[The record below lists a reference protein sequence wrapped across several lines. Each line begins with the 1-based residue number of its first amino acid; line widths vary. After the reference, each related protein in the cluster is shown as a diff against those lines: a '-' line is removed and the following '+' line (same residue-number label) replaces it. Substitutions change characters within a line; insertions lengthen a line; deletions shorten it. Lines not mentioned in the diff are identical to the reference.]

1 MTHSHLRIAAI
12 VVMTVVAAGCA
23 AGSGAFKRGDSLARL
38 GDWDAAV
45 EQYRKA
51 IQEDPENVQ
60 YKISYER
67 AMLSAAGIHIDAARL
82 AEARGQLDEALRE
95 FRRSSEFDPSN
106 RALASKVL
114 DLERKIRDQ
123 IEASRPRPSAQQLRN
138 QARAGATAPLFNF
151 DSIVQPIRFQQASL
165 RDIFNF
171 IGEATQINITYDSTY
186 QDRVYTVNLQEV
198 TLEQALQQIVSANG
212 LFYKVMNPKTIMII
226 PDNAQKR
233 AQYEEQVIVSFPLS
247 YIDSQ
252 ELAQTINQVIRPVGQ
267 ALAPAVTANKGS
279 NTVTI
284 RATTAMMAIIE
295 RMIETLDKPRAE
307 IVVDVQILEVSRTRA
322 KQYGLDL
329 GNYAINI
336 AFSPEVDPRIIA
348 GGANNTTE
356 NGATLNPRPFNL
368 NTITRGVST
377 SDFYLA
383 VPSAVVRFL
392 ETDSETKVIAKPQLR
407 GAEGSDLKLNLGEDI
422 PVPSTTFTPLA
433 QGGAN
438 FNPLTSFTYR
448 PVGVT
453 VQMTPR
459 VSIEGDIQLKLMIE
473 SSNLG
478 AGITIAGQELPSFG
492 SRKVETDLR
501 LREGESTL
509 LAGLLQEQQRRQLS
523 GIPWVMHLPVIK
535 QLFSNNDQSIQQS
548 DVVMLLTPRIVRS
561 REFTANDLGPIY
573 IGTQSNLGLSGP
585 PPLIGQAAQAS
596 EPPQG
601 AAPAA
606 APAAA
611 ATAPAGGAAVP
622 PPGQAVPPGASPTP
636 PATTP
641 PLAPPAAPQFPAN
654 PPAALPPQGGANSS
668 PVPAPPAGAPV
679 PGPTSVS
686 AGQIVMSVP
695 GPEFRLG
702 GGPYLVPVSIT
713 GASQLSGITLTITY
727 NPAAV
732 RLVNVQEGS
741 FMRAGGVGAS
751 FSQQPDPVAGR
762 VDIAIVRRG
771 DVTGVAGTGL
781 LAGLLFEPVAS
792 GQANLSVTGSAS
804 GPNGG
809 SVSLQFA
816 AVTPV
821 RVP

>member
-1 MTHSHLRIAAI
+1 MRHSHATIAAF
-12 VVMTVVAAGCA
+12 VVLAIVAAGCA
-23 AGSGAFKRGDSLARL
+23 ARSAYSKGDTAARA

-51 IQEDPENVQ
+51 LQEDPQNVQ
-60 YKISYER
+60 YRIAYER
-67 AMLSAAGIHIDAARL
+67 ANLSAAGIHIDAARL
-82 AEARGQLDEALRE
+82 AEARGQLDQALME
-95 FRRSSEFDPSN
+95 FRRASEYDPAN
-106 RALASKVL
+106 RAIAGKVL

-123 IEASRPRPSAQQLRN
+123 IEQNRPRPTAQQLR
-138 QARAGATAPLFNF
+138 QAARAGQAAPLFNF
-151 DSIVQPIRFQQASL
+151 NSIVQPIRFQQASL

-186 QDRVYTVNLQEV
+186 QDRVYTISAQDV
-198 TLEQALQQIVSANG
+198 TLEQALQQIASANG

-267 ALAPAVTANKGS
+267 ALAPAVTASKS
-279 NTVTI
+279 TNTVTI
-284 RATTAMMAIIE
+284 RATASMMAIIE

-322 KQYGLDL
+322 QQYGLDL
-329 GNYAINI
+329 GTYAIN
-336 AFSPEVDPRIIA
+336 AVFSPEIDPRVA
-348 GGANNTTE
+348 GGGGTTD
-356 NGATLNPRPFNL
+356 NGTTLNPRPFNL
-368 NTITRGVST
+368 NTVSRGIST

-459 VSIEGDIQLKLMIE
+459 VSIEGDIQIKLMIE

-492 SRKVETDLR
+492 SRRVETDLR

-523 GIPWVMHLPVIK
+523 GLPWVMHLPVIK
-535 QLFSNNDQSIQQS
+535 QLFSSNDNSIQQS

-585 PPLIGQAAQAS
+585 PPLIGATPDA
-596 EPPQG
+596 PP
-601 AAPAA
+601 
-606 APAAA
+606 
-611 ATAPAGGAAVP
+611 TGAAVP
-622 PPGQAVPPGASPTP
+622 APAGQP
-636 PATTP
+636 PAQP
-641 PLAPPAAPQFPAN
+641 QAPVAAPAPAPQPAANPNAPGPQVP
-654 PPAALPPQGGANSS
+654 GGANALN
-668 PVPAPPAGAPV
+668 PVPPTGAPV
-679 PGPTSVS
+679 PGPTSIA
-686 AGQIVMSVP
+686 AGQIVVSVP

-713 GASQLSGITLTITY
+713 NASQLSGVTLTITY
-727 NPAAV
+727 NPAV
-732 RLVNVQEGS
+732 IRLVNVQEGS
-741 FMRAGGVGAS
+741 FMRAGGVNAS
-751 FSQQPDPVAGR
+751 FTQQPDPVAGR

-771 DVTGVAGTGL
+771 DITGVAGTGL
-781 LAGLLFEPVAS
+781 LAGLLFEPVAA
-792 GQANLSVTGSAS
+792 GAANLNVTGSAS
-804 GPNGG
+804 GANG
-809 SVSLQFA
+809 SPVNLQFS
-816 AVTPV
+816 AVPAV
-821 RVP
+821 RVQ

>member
-1 MTHSHLRIAAI
+1 MRHSYATFAAI
-12 VVMTVVAAGCA
+12 VVLVTLTAGCA
-23 AGSGAFKRGDSLARL
+23 ARSAYSRGDAAARA

-45 EQYRKA
+45 EQYRRA
-51 IQEDPENVQ
+51 LQEDPQNVQ
-60 YKISYER
+60 YRIAYER
-67 AMLSAAGIHIDAARL
+67 ANLSAAGIHIDAARL
-82 AEARGQLDEALRE
+82 AEARGQLDQALME
-95 FRRSSEFDPSN
+95 FRRASEYDPAN
-106 RALASKVL
+106 RAIAGKVL

-123 IEASRPRPSAQQLRN
+123 IEQNRPRPSAAQLR
-138 QARAGATAPLFNF
+138 QTARAGQAPPLFNYNR
-151 DSIVQPIRFQQASL
+151 IVQPIRFQQASL

-186 QDRVYTVNLQEV
+186 QDRVYTISAQDV

-247 YIDSQ
+247 YVDSQ

-267 ALAPAVTANKGS
+267 ALAPAVTANKS
-279 NTVTI
+279 TNTVTV
-284 RATTAMMAIIE
+284 RATTSMMAIIE
-295 RMIETLDKPRAE
+295 RMVETLDKPRAE

-322 KQYGLDL
+322 QQYGLDL
-329 GNYAINI
+329 GTYAIN
-336 AFSPEVDPRIIA
+336 AVFSPEVDPRVA
-348 GGANNTTE
+348 GGGGTTD
-356 NGATLNPRPFNL
+356 NGTTLNPRPFNL
-368 NTITRGVST
+368 NTVSRGIST

-459 VSIEGDIQLKLMIE
+459 VSIEGDIQIKLMIE

-492 SRKVETDLR
+492 SRRVETDLR

-523 GIPWVMHLPVIK
+523 GLPWVMHLPVIK
-535 QLFSNNDQSIQQS
+535 QLFSANDNSIQQS

-585 PPLIGQAAQAS
+585 PPLIGATPEPGQA
-596 EPPQG
+596 G
-601 AAPAA
+601 AAPAPA
-606 APAAA
+606 GQQLAPAAGQ
-611 ATAPAGGAAVP
+611 APAPAAI
-622 PPGQAVPPGASPTP
+622 P
-636 PATTP
+636 PAP
-641 PLAPPAAPQFPAN
+641 APAPQQPAPPAPN
-654 PPAALPPQGGANSS
+654 PN
-668 PVPAPPAGAPV
+668 APPAGAAV
-679 PGPTSVS
+679 PGPTSVA
-686 AGQIVMSVP
+686 AGQVVVSVP
-695 GPEFRLG
+695 GPEFRMG
-702 GGPYLVPVSIT
+702 GGPYLVPISIT
-713 GASQLSGITLTITY
+713 NASQLSGVTLTVTY
-727 NPAAV
+727 NPAVV

-741 FMRAGGVGAS
+741 FMRAGGVNAS
-751 FSQQPDPVAGR
+751 FTQQPDPVAGR
-762 VDIAIVRRG
+762 VDIAVVRRG
-771 DVTGVAGTGL
+771 DITGVAGTGL
-781 LAGLLFEPVAS
+781 LAGLLFEAVAP
-792 GQANLSVTGSAS
+792 GAANLNVTGSAS
-804 GPNGG
+804 GPNG
-809 SVSLQFA
+809 SPVSLQFS
-816 AVTPV
+816 AVPVV
-821 RVP
+821 RVQ

>member
-1 MTHSHLRIAAI
+1 MRHSHATIAAI
-12 VVMTVVAAGCA
+12 LVMALLATGCA
-23 AGSGAFKRGDSLARL
+23 AGRAFGRGDSAARA

-45 EQYRKA
+45 EQYRRA
-51 IQEDPENVQ
+51 VQADPMNVE
-60 YKISYER
+60 YKIALER
-67 AMLSAAGIHIDAARL
+67 AMISAAAVHIDAARV

-95 FRRSSEFDPSN
+95 YRRASEFDPPN
-106 RALASKVL
+106 RQIAQKVL
-114 DLERKIRDQ
+114 DLERTIRDQ
-123 IEASRPRPSAQQLRN
+123 IEANRPRPSAQQLR
-138 QARAGATAPLFNF
+138 QTARAGAPPPLFNF
-151 DSIVQPIRFQQASL
+151 NSVVQPIRFQQASL

-171 IGEATQINITYDSTY
+171 IGEATGINVTYDSTY
-186 QDRVYTVNLQEV
+186 QDRVYTVNLVEV
-198 TLEQALQQIVSANG
+198 TLEQALQQIVAANG

-233 AQYEEQVIVSFPLS
+233 AQYEEQVVVSFPLS
-247 YIDSQ
+247 YVDPQ

-267 ALAPAVTANKGS
+267 ALAPAVTANKS
-279 NTVTI
+279 TNTLTV

-307 IVVDVQILEVSRTRA
+307 IIIDVQILEVSRTRT
-322 KQYGLDL
+322 KQYGIDL
-329 GNYAINI
+329 GSYALT
-336 AFSPEVDPRIIA
+336 AVFSPEGDPRSA
-348 GGANNTTE
+348 GTDADPGGVLT
-356 NGATLNPRPFNL
+356 PRPFNA
-368 NTITRGVST
+368 NTISRGINT

-383 VPSAVVRFL
+383 VPAAVVRFL

-459 VSIEGDIQLKLMIE
+459 VSIEGDIQIKLMVE

-478 AGITIAGQELPSFG
+478 AGIIIAGQELPSFG

-509 LAGLLQEQQRRQLS
+509 LAGLLQETQRKQLS
-523 GIPWVMHLPVIK
+523 GFPWILHLPVIK
-535 QLFSNNDQSIQQS
+535 QLFSSNDNSIQQS
-548 DVVMLLTPRIVRS
+548 DVVMLLTPRIVRT
-561 REFTANDLGPIY
+561 REFTARDLGPIY

-585 PPLIGQAAQAS
+585 PPLIGQNAAVEPAQAAAGPAAAGLAGAPAQN
-596 EPPQG
+596 PPAVAAPVQQQPPTQ
-601 AAPAA
+601 APATQVPAPAA
-606 APAAA
+606 N
-611 ATAPAGGAAVP
+611 V
-622 PPGQAVPPGASPTP
+622 
-636 PATTP
+636 
-641 PLAPPAAPQFPAN
+641 PPAAN
-654 PPAALPPQGGANSS
+654 
-668 PVPAPPAGAPV
+668 APPVGAAV
-679 PGPTSVS
+679 PGPTSAS

-713 GASQLSGITLTITY
+713 GASQLSGVTLTVTY
-727 NPAAV
+727 NPAV
-732 RLVNVQEGS
+732 LRLVNVQEGS

-781 LAGLLFEPVAS
+781 LAGLLSP
-792 GQANLSVTGSAS
+792 GW
-804 GPNGG
+804 
-809 SVSLQFA
+809 
-816 AVTPV
+816 
-821 RVP
+821 

>member
-1 MTHSHLRIAAI
+1 MASEYDPPNRAIAA
-12 VVMTVVAAGCA
+12 
-23 AGSGAFKRGDSLARL
+23 
-38 GDWDAAV
+38 
-45 EQYRKA
+45 
-51 IQEDPENVQ
+51 
-60 YKISYER
+60 
-67 AMLSAAGIHIDAARL
+67 
-82 AEARGQLDEALRE
+82 
-95 FRRSSEFDPSN
+95 
-106 RALASKVL
+106 KVL
-114 DLERKIRDQ
+114 DIERKLRDQ
-123 IEASRPRPSAQQLRN
+123 IEASRPRPSASQLR
-138 QARAGATAPLFNF
+138 QAARAGAAPPLFNF
-151 DSIVQPIRFQQASL
+151 NSIVQPIRFQQASL

-171 IGEATQINITYDSTY
+171 IGEATGINITYDSTY
-186 QDRVYTVNLQEV
+186 QDRVYTVNLVEV
-198 TLEQALQQIVSANG
+198 TLEQALQQIVSANA

-233 AQYEEQVIVSFPLS
+233 AQYEEQVIISFPLS

-267 ALAPAVTANKGS
+267 ALAPAVTANKNT

-284 RATTAMMAIIE
+284 RATTSMMQIIE

-322 KQYGLDL
+322 QQFGLDL
-329 GNYAINI
+329 GTYSINAI
-336 AFSPEVDPRIIA
+336 FSPEQDVRVAA
-348 GGANNTTE
+348 GGGTTE
-356 NGATLNPRPFNL
+356 NGQTVNLRPFNL
-368 NTITRGVST
+368 NTVSRGINT

-383 VPSAVVRFL
+383 VPSAVIRFL

-407 GAEGSDLKLNLGEDI
+407 GAEGSELKLNLGEDI

-459 VSIEGDIQLKLMIE
+459 VSIEGDIQIKLMIE

-492 SRKVETDLR
+492 SRRVETDLR

-523 GIPWVMHLPVIK
+523 GLPWVMHLPVIK
-535 QLFSNNDQSIQQS
+535 QLFSANDNSIQQS

-561 REFTANDLGPIY
+561 REFTANDLGPIF

-585 PPLIGQAAQAS
+585 PPLIGQQPAEAAAGPAQIGAATPAQTPAPLGQTGVPAAPNAAAAA
-596 EPPQG
+596 PP
-601 AAPAA
+601 APAPAPAA
-606 APAAA
+606 VQPTGA
-611 ATAPAGGAAVP
+611 ATLPGPENGQTTGVP
-622 PPGQAVPPGASPTP
+622 VLPPGA
-636 PATTP
+636 A
-641 PLAPPAAPQFPAN
+641 
-654 PPAALPPQGGANSS
+654 
-668 PVPAPPAGAPV
+668 V

-686 AGQIVMSVP
+686 GGQIVMSVP

-713 GASQLSGITLTITY
+713 GASQLSGVTLTVTY
-727 NPAAV
+727 NPAVV
-732 RLVNVQEGS
+732 RLVSVQEGS

-762 VDIAIVRRG
+762 VDIAIIRRG
-771 DVTGVAGTGL
+771 DLTGVAGTGL
-781 LAGLLFEPVAS
+781 LAGLLFEPVAAGS
-792 GQANLSVTGSAS
+792 ANLAVTGSAS
-804 GPNGG
+804 GPNG
-809 SVSLQFA
+809 SPVSLQFA
-816 AVTPV
+816 SVAAV

>member
-1 MTHSHLRIAAI
+1 MRHSHATIAAF
-12 VVMTVVAAGCA
+12 VVLAIVAAGCA
-23 AGSGAFKRGDSLARL
+23 ARSAYSKGDTAARA

-51 IQEDPENVQ
+51 LQEDPQNVQ
-60 YKISYER
+60 YRISYER
-67 AMLSAAGIHIDAARL
+67 ANLSAAGIHIDAARL
-82 AEARGQLDEALRE
+82 AEARGQLDQALME
-95 FRRSSEFDPSN
+95 FRRASEYDPAN
-106 RALASKVL
+106 RAIAGKVL
-114 DLERKIRDQ
+114 DLERKLRDQ
-123 IEASRPRPSAQQLRN
+123 IEQSRPRPSAQQLR
-138 QARAGATAPLFNF
+138 QAARAGQAPPLFNF
-151 DSIVQPIRFQQASL
+151 TSVVQPIRFQQASL

-171 IGEATQINITYDSTY
+171 VGEATGINVTYDSTY
-186 QDRVYTVNLQEV
+186 QDRVYTVNLVDV
-198 TLEQALQQIVSANG
+198 TLEQALQQIVAANA

-247 YIDSQ
+247 YVDSQ

-267 ALAPAVTANKGS
+267 ALAPAVTSNKS
-279 NTVTI
+279 TNTVTI
-284 RATTAMMAIIE
+284 RATTSMMAIIE

-307 IVVDVQILEVSRTRA
+307 IVVDVQILEVSRNRA
-322 KQYGLDL
+322 QQYGLDL
-329 GNYAINI
+329 GTYAIN
-336 AFSPEVDPRIIA
+336 AVFSPEVDPRIA
-348 GGANNTTE
+348 GGGGTTE
-356 NGATLNPRPFNL
+356 NGTTLNPRPFNL
-368 NTITRGVST
+368 NTVSRGIST

-459 VSIEGDIQLKLMIE
+459 VSIEGDIQIKLMIE

-492 SRKVETDLR
+492 SRRVETDLR

-535 QLFSNNDQSIQQS
+535 QLFSANDNSIQQS

-585 PPLIGQAAQAS
+585 PPLIGATPEPGQA
-596 EPPQG
+596 G
-601 AAPAA
+601 AA
-606 APAAA
+606 APAPAGQPLA
-611 ATAPAGGAAVP
+611 QPQAPAPAAVP
-622 PPGQAVPPGASPTP
+622 
-636 PATTP
+636 
-641 PLAPPAAPQFPAN
+641 APAPQ
-654 PPAALPPQGGANSS
+654 Q
-668 PVPAPPAGAPV
+668 PAPPVPNPLGAAV
-679 PGPTSVS
+679 PGPTSVA
-686 AGQIVMSVP
+686 AGQVVVSVP
-695 GPEFRLG
+695 GPEFRVG
-702 GGPYLVPVSIT
+702 GGPYLVPISIT
-713 GASQLSGITLTITY
+713 NASQLSGVTLTVTY
-727 NPAAV
+727 NPAV
-732 RLVNVQEGS
+732 IRLVNVQEGS
-741 FMRAGGVGAS
+741 FMRAGGVNAS
-751 FSQQPDPVAGR
+751 FTQQPDPVAGR
-762 VDIAIVRRG
+762 VDIAVVRRG
-771 DVTGVAGTGL
+771 DITGVAGTGL
-781 LAGLLFEPVAS
+781 LAGLLFEPVAP
-792 GQANLSVTGSAS
+792 GAANLNVTGSAS
-804 GPNGG
+804 GPNG
-809 SVSLQFA
+809 SPVNLQFS
-816 AVTPV
+816 AVPAV
-821 RVP
+821 RVQ

>member
-1 MTHSHLRIAAI
+1 MRHSNATIAAI
-12 VVMTVVAAGCA
+12 VVMAVLAGACA
-23 AGSGAFKRGDSLARL
+23 TGNAFKRGDTAARA

-45 EQYRKA
+45 VHYRQA
-51 IQEDPENVQ
+51 VQADPDNVQ
-60 YKISYER
+60 YKIALER

-82 AEARGQLDEALRE
+82 AEARGQLDVALRE
-95 FRRSSEFDPSN
+95 FRMASEYDPPN
-106 RALASKVL
+106 RAIAGKVL
-114 DLERKIRDQ
+114 EIERKLRDQ
-123 IEASRPRPSAQQLRN
+123 IEASRPRPTAAQLR
-138 QARAGATAPLFNF
+138 QSARAGAPPPLFNF
-151 DSIVQPIRFQQASL
+151 NSIVQPIRFQQASL

-171 IGEATQINITYDSTY
+171 IGEATGINVTYDSTY
-186 QDRVYTVNLQEV
+186 QDRVYTVNLIEV

-267 ALAPAVTANKGS
+267 ALAPAVTANKNT

-322 KQYGLDL
+322 QQFGLDL
-329 GNYAINI
+329 GTYQIN
-336 AFSPEVDPRIIA
+336 AVFSPERDPRIV
-348 GGANNTTE
+348 GGDTTTD
-356 NGATLNPRPFNL
+356 NGTTLNPRPFNL
-368 NTITRGVST
+368 NTISRGVST

-383 VPSAVVRFL
+383 VPSAVIRFL

-407 GAEGSDLKLNLGEDI
+407 GAEGSELKLNLGEDI

-459 VSIEGDIQLKLMIE
+459 VSVEGDIQIKLMIE

-492 SRKVETDLR
+492 SRRVETDLR

-509 LAGLLQEQQRRQLS
+509 LAGLLQEQQRKQLS
-523 GIPWVMHLPVIK
+523 GLPWVMHLPVIK
-535 QLFSNNDQSIQQS
+535 QLFSANDNSIQQS

-561 REFTANDLGPIY
+561 REFTATDLGPIF

-585 PPLIGQAAQAS
+585 PPLIGQPAD
-596 EPPQG
+596 
-601 AAPAA
+601 AAPEPAQIGA
-606 APAAA
+606 GAPL
-611 ATAPAGGAAVP
+611 APAGQAGVPAVPNAAAAVP
-622 PPGQAVPPGASPTP
+622 PAQPPAPGTAPAPAPAQLQPTAAATIPGANAQGVPVPPPGA
-636 PATTP
+636 A
-641 PLAPPAAPQFPAN
+641 
-654 PPAALPPQGGANSS
+654 
-668 PVPAPPAGAPV
+668 V
-679 PGPTSVS
+679 PGPTSMS
-686 AGQIVMSVP
+686 GGQIVVSVP

-702 GGPYLVPVSIT
+702 GGPYLVPLSIT
-713 GASQLSGITLTITY
+713 GASQLSGVTLTVTY
-727 NPAAV
+727 NPAV
-732 RLVNVQEGS
+732 LRLVNVQEGS

-771 DVTGVAGTGL
+771 DLTGVAGTGL
-781 LAGLLFEPVAS
+781 LAGLLFEPVAA
-792 GQANLSVTGSAS
+792 GPANLAVTGSAS
-804 GPNGG
+804 GPNG
-809 SVSLQFA
+809 SPVNLQFA
-816 AVTPV
+816 SVAAV

>member
-1 MTHSHLRIAAI
+1 MRHSHATIAAI
-12 VVMTVVAAGCA
+12 VLVAALTAGCA
-23 AGSGAFKRGDSLARL
+23 AGSRAFGRGDSLARL

-51 IQEDPENVQ
+51 IQEDPDNVQ

-67 AMLSAAGIHIDAARL
+67 AMLSAAGVHIDAARL

-106 RALASKVL
+106 RALAAKVL

-123 IEASRPRPSAQQLRN
+123 IEANRPRPTAAQLR
-138 QARAGATAPLFNF
+138 QTARAGATQPLFNF

-186 QDRVYTVNLQEV
+186 QDRVYTVSLQEV

-267 ALAPAVTANKGS
+267 ALAPAVTANKGT

-284 RATTAMMAIIE
+284 RATTAMMGIIE

-307 IVVDVQILEVSRTRA
+307 VVVDVQILEVSRTRA

-329 GNYAINI
+329 GTYAIN
-336 AFSPEVDPRIIA
+336 AVFSPEVDPRIAA
-348 GGANNTTE
+348 GGTTTE
-356 NGATLNPRPFNL
+356 NGTTLNPRPFNL

-459 VSIEGDIQLKLMIE
+459 VSVEGDIQLKLMIE

-509 LAGLLQEQQRRQLS
+509 LAGLLQEQQRKQLS

-561 REFTANDLGPIY
+561 REFTASDLGPIY

-585 PPLIGQAAQAS
+585 PPLIGQAAAPGA
-596 EPPQG
+596 EPAQGGAGVPAPAAPAVPPAIPPAPVLPQG
-601 AAPAA
+601 AAN
-606 APAAA
+606 
-611 ATAPAGGAAVP
+611 
-622 PPGQAVPPGASPTP
+622 
-636 PATTP
+636 
-641 PLAPPAAPQFPAN
+641 APPA
-654 PPAALPPQGGANSS
+654 PPQAGANVS
-668 PVPAPPAGAPV
+668 PVPTQPGGAPL
-679 PGPTSVS
+679 PGPVTAS

-727 NPAAV
+727 NPAV
-732 RLVNVQEGS
+732 IRLVNVQEGS

-781 LAGLLFEPVAS
+781 LAGLLFEPVAA
-792 GQANLSVTGSAS
+792 GPANLAVTGSAS
-804 GPNGG
+804 GPNGAP
-809 SVSLQFA
+809 VSLQFA
-816 AVTPV
+816 AVAAV